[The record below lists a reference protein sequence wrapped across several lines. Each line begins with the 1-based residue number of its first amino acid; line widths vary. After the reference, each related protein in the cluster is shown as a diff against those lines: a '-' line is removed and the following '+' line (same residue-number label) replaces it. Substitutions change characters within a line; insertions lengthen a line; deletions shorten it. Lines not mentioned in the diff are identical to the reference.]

1 MLDYY
6 GSILQQKKEIYSEII
21 SRFSDYNESYITS
34 KLDMLYDSKFI
45 TNEVSKSGWMVFVGP
60 EVVKKINES
69 IHKDLQVSRRKLLLT
84 RCLHNN
90 KYCNHDMM
98 ELISSYI
105 Q

>member
-34 KLDMLYDSKFI
+34 KLDMLYDSKFL

-69 IHKDLQVSRRKLLLT
+69 IHEDFQISRRKLLLAQW
-84 RCLHNN
+84 LHKN
-90 KYCNHDMM
+90 KDCNYDMM

>member
-34 KLDMLYDSKFI
+34 KLDTLYDSNFI
-45 TNEVSKSGWMVFVGP
+45 NDEVSKSGWMVFVGP

-69 IHKDLQVSRRKLLLT
+69 IHKDLQVSRRKLLVAQ
-84 RCLHNN
+84 CLHNN
-90 KYCNHDMM
+90 EQCNYDMM

>member
-21 SRFSDYNESYITS
+21 SRFSDYNDSYITS
-34 KLDMLYDSKFI
+34 KLDSLYDSNFI
-45 TNEVSKSGWMVFVGP
+45 NNEVSKSGWMVFVGP

-69 IHKDLQVSRRKLLLT
+69 IHNDLQASRRKLLLAQ
-84 RCLHNN
+84 CLHNN
-90 KYCNHDMM
+90 EQCNHDMM

>member
-21 SRFSDYNESYITS
+21 SRFSDYNDSYITS
-34 KLDMLYDSKFI
+34 KLDSLYDSNFI
-45 TNEVSKSGWMVFVGP
+45 NNEVSKSGWMVFVGP

-69 IHKDLQVSRRKLLLT
+69 IHNDLQASRRELLLAQ
-84 RCLHNN
+84 CLHNN
-90 KYCNHDMM
+90 EQCNHDMM

>member
-34 KLDMLYDSKFI
+34 KLDTLYDSNFI
-45 TNEVSKSGWMVFVGP
+45 NDEVSKSGWMVFVGP

-69 IHKDLQVSRRKLLLT
+69 IHTDLQVSQRKLLLT

-90 KYCNHDMM
+90 KDCNHDMM